1 MAEKLSKYLN
11 TKGCCGILF
20 YCLQQ
25 ALQDVDERTLSDTRH
40 LPLQQQAYRAP
51 IDEAKG
57 GKGLHRSE
65 ELCAITE
72 RGRNE
77 DKNSQVN
84 GRSTRNSAR
93 GSAPKAKYR
102 P

>member
-1 MAEKLSKYLN
+1 MSEPLVMSA
-11 TKGCCGILF
+11 
-20 YCLQQ
+20 
-25 ALQDVDERTLSDTRH
+25 RH
-40 LPLQQQAYRAP
+40 LPLQRQAYSAS

-57 GKGLHRSE
+57 SEAVQRSE

-84 GRSTRNSAR
+84 GRSPRNSAR
-93 GSAPKAKYR
+93 GSAPKS
-102 P
+102 

>member
-1 MAEKLSKYLN
+1 MSEPLVMSA
-11 TKGCCGILF
+11 
-20 YCLQQ
+20 
-25 ALQDVDERTLSDTRH
+25 RH

-57 GKGLHRSE
+57 GEAVQRSE

-72 RGRNE
+72 RGRNK

-93 GSAPKAKYR
+93 GSAPKS
-102 P
+102 